1 MKQKYFL
8 RISKILFLFFLA
20 LFYSNLT
27 NAQTTLAAGDLA
39 IIGFNGDNPDQFA
52 FVLLVDIE
60 SGSEITFTDSGVKSN
75 NTFRGN
81 EGAVKFTAS
90 SNYSAGSIITYTGP
104 QSGLPS
110 GDFTEANDDNV
121 GNNDMNLSSSGDQ
134 IFAFQGSSSS
144 PSFIFGFQINSN
156 TW

>member
-1 MKQKYFL
+1 M
-8 RISKILFLFFLA
+8 A

-60 SGSEITFTDSGVKSN
+60 SGTEITFTDSGVKSDD
-75 NTFRGN
+75 TFRGN

-90 SNYSAGSIITYTGP
+90 SNYSAGFNY
-104 QSGLPS
+104 
-110 GDFTEANDDNV
+110 
-121 GNNDMNLSSSGDQ
+121 NLHWSSKCL
-134 IFAFQGSSSS
+134 
-144 PSFIFGFQINSN
+144 
-156 TW
+156 TLW

>member
-60 SGSEITFTDSGVKSN
+60 
-75 NTFRGN
+75 
-81 EGAVKFTAS
+81 
-90 SNYSAGSIITYTGP
+90 
-104 QSGLPS
+104 
-110 GDFTEANDDNV
+110 
-121 GNNDMNLSSSGDQ
+121 
-134 IFAFQGSSSS
+134 
-144 PSFIFGFQINSN
+144 
-156 TW
+156 